1 MTRIPTLRFCYS
13 SGQGAKIWTVKTLRY
28 LVSPDQ
34 GSGKE
39 KCSQWPWGQLI
50 RNTGTI
56 RLAFEIDP
64 WMPLKGGEGVIQYKL
79 SHLLLTLPETIYSNL
94 KGTFE
99 TPMAPFQLKCAL
111 CLCTSALFSN
121 TLCPKFHV

>member
-1 MTRIPTLRFCYS
+1 MDAPE
-13 SGQGAKIWTVKTLRY
+13 GA
-28 LVSPDQ
+28 
-34 GSGKE
+34 G
-39 KCSQWPWGQLI
+39 
-50 RNTGTI
+50 
-56 RLAFEIDP
+56 
-64 WMPLKGGEGVIQYKL
+64 GGEGVIQYKL

-111 CLCTSALFSN
+111 SFCTSALFSN